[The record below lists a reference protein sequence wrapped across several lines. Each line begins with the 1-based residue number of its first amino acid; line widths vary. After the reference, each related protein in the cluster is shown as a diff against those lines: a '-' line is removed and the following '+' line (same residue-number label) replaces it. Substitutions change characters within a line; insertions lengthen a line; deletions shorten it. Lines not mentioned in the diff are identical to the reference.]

1 MTELQALKIM
11 GFLSVF
17 MRIGMW
23 VVLLAAADW
32 GIKAYRRIRRGIRCR
47 RAF

>member
-1 MTELQALKIM
+1 MTEVQALKIM

-17 MRIGMW
+17 MRIGML
-23 VVLLAAADW
+23 VVLLAAADLAV
-32 GIKAYRRIRRGIRCR
+32 KAYRRIRRGMRSR